1 MFVLGAALF
10 AAPAVWGSF
19 DDVGAGARGAGMADA
34 QTAVADDASAAF
46 NNPAGLIQV
55 GDQRIGTDFGQY
67 VRGLSD
73 GSQLG
78 TSFLGYVRPIKP
90 GRTVLSAGY
99 RSFKA
104 TDIVEEKTYL
114 LGGGTRLDIAPF
126 GWEGVWSIGGN
137 VKMLER
143 SFNTDSY
150 AGNAIND
157 AGVASGRPDPVLNAG
172 NRTALSLDGGVMY
185 QFGRNLENSAGL
197 VILNGNR
204 PNLSK
209 TSNDHAPEIVKFG
222 VAHRPR
228 WGVITAEVRHAYR
241 LTGNPDTDLALGA
254 ERNFRLSNY
263 SAAVIRG
270 GYAEGSRGYQVA
282 TLGAAYFFGRF
293 SFDYAVSFPM
303 GNLGQTDGAQ
313 HMGFSMRFGGSTA
326 TVKTPFLPPLVQP
339 VSVSTTTAPEMERAV
354 KQMEQVPDVEDDVK
368 TLQREIDALRKAANL
383 TPAAS
388 TAPASVAP
396 STATVVPSTATVT
409 PPVVQVSTPAA
420 QPTAKPVHPKP
431 VAKPLKT
438 ARPHPAASPTAV
450 KAAPKPT
457 AAAESREAEE
467 AWQFYQEAVSR
478 DISDQEKIELLESMV
493 ERFGEKQAPRVQA
506 ELDKLRKRVKRAQTP

>member
-1 MFVLGAALF
+1 MSALKLLHRWMVRLAAAAAALSLF
-10 AAPAVWGSF
+10 VAPLAASF

-34 QTAVADDASAAF
+34 QTAIADDASAAF

-67 VRGLSD
+67 VRGLTD

-126 GWEGVWSIGGN
+126 GWDGVWSVGGN
-137 VKMLER
+137 LKMLER
-143 SFNTDSY
+143 SFATDAY
-150 AGNAIND
+150 ASNAIND
-157 AGVASGRPDPVLNAG
+157 AGVASGRADPVLTG
-172 NRTALSLDGGVMY
+172 GRKTALSLDAGALY
-185 QFGRNLENSAGL
+185 QFGRNLENSFGV

-204 PNLSK
+204 PNISK

-222 VAHRPR
+222 AAHRPR
-228 WGVITAEVRHAYR
+228 WGVVTAEVRHAYR
-241 LTGNPDTDLALGA
+241 LTGNPDTDLALGI

-263 SAAVIRG
+263 SAAVVRG

-293 SFDYAVSFPM
+293 SFDYAVSFPL
-303 GNLGQTDGAQ
+303 GNLAQTDGGQ

-326 TVKTPFLPPLVQP
+326 TVKTPFLPPLVVP
-339 VSVSTTTAPEMERAV
+339 STSTAPELEQAV
-354 KQMEQVPDVEDDVK
+354 QQLKRVPNGEEDVA
-368 TLQREIDALRKAANL
+368 TLQREIEALKKAAGVPPM
-383 TPAAS
+383 TS
-388 TAPASVAP
+388 TAATTVAR
-396 STATVVPSTATVT
+396 STATVT
-409 PPVVQVSTPAA
+409 PPAVRVSTPAA
-420 QPTAKPVHPKP
+420 QPAAKPVK
-431 VAKPLKT
+431 A
-438 ARPHPAASPTAV
+438 ARRRPAAHPAAA
-450 KAAPKPT
+450 KAAPKT
-457 AAAESREAEE
+457 APAVGSAEADQ
-467 AWQFYQEAVSR
+467 AWEFYQDAVAR
-478 DISDQEKIELLESMV
+478 DISDQEKIELLESMI
-493 ERFGEKQAPRVQA
+493 ERFGEGQAHRVQW
-506 ELDKLRKRVKRAQTP
+506 ELDKIRKRVKRAQTP